1 MNTNEHRK
9 SVLVTG
15 ASRGIGRAIALHL
28 AARSWDVFAGVRDR
42 EAGRALA
49 AQCQRITPVELDIT
63 VDAHVARLEEL
74 VPERL
79 DRWQEIG
86 DQLAA
91 ADAAALATRAFNSQ
105 GRRGSAWAATTKAQR
120 LAQACEGAMTP
131 ALKALA
137 RPLPLTEREREIVS
151 LAARGLSNREIAER
165 LLVSVRTVE
174 GHLYRAGNK
183 LGVSDRSEL
192 KPILEGRGI
201 E

>member
-1 MNTNEHRK
+1 MVE
-9 SVLVTG
+9 G
-15 ASRGIGRAIALHL
+15 PRAPT
-28 AARSWDVFAGVRDR
+28 AARQA
-42 EAGRALA
+42 EAMAADDGDGLLA
-49 AQCQRITPVELDIT
+49 VS
-63 VDAHVARLEEL
+63 
-74 VPERL
+74 
-79 DRWQEIG
+79 DRWQELG

-120 LAQACEGAMTP
+120 LAEACEGAMTP

-192 KPILEGRGI
+192 KPILEGRAV